1 MFELFMNVL
10 KALGWYLLGFIIVP
24 VLCLAT
30 PQGAKRWS
38 WLDGVYGN
46 KIDGLDGDAH
56 YRATVKRFRRFRW
69 TQLRNPI
76 NNLLRAYGPNG
87 VVMDIRRT
95 ERGRYRRVDAVIGGE
110 DYWMVTYR
118 LWGRL
123 HLWLGYALID
133 DDRTGSKL
141 EIGHHFEN
149 RMLLWPFKTRRFP

>member
-10 KALGWYLLGFIIVP
+10 KALGWYLLGFLIVP

-30 PQGAKRWS
+30 PQGAKRWR
-38 WLDGVYGN
+38 WLDSIYGN

-87 VVMDIRRT
+87 VVMDIRHT
-95 ERGRYRRVDAVIGGE
+95 EKGHYRRVDAVIGGR

-133 DDRTGSKL
+133 DDRTGSKVK
-141 EIGHHFEN
+141 IGHHFEN
-149 RMLLWPFKTRRFP
+149 RMLLWPLKTRRFP